1 MNATRRH
8 TLLLLAG
15 ALAAPLPAAAEI
27 GDAKTAIAKLTD
39 GKEPKPGRVK
49 LDIPSIAENGNAV
62 PISVTIESPM
72 NAADHVSAIHLIAER
87 NPLPVLASFHLGPR
101 SGKAG
106 VSSRIRLAAS
116 QRITAIAVM
125 ADGTAWSDGADVVIT
140 LAACLEE

>member
-8 TLLLLAG
+8 ALLLLAG
-15 ALAAPLPAAAEI
+15 ALAPLPAAAEI
-27 GDAKTAIAKLTD
+27 GDAKAAIAKLTN
-39 GKEPKPGRVK
+39 GAEPKPGRVK
-49 LDIPSIAENGNAV
+49 LDIPTIAENGNSV
-62 PISVTIESPM
+62 PISVTVESPM
-72 NAADHVSAIHLIAER
+72 SAADHVTAIHLIAER

-101 SGKAG
+101 SGKAA

>member
-15 ALAAPLPAAAEI
+15 ALAPLPAAAEV
-27 GDAKTAIAKLTD
+27 GDVKAAIAKLTN
-39 GKEPKPGRVK
+39 GAEPKPGRVK
-49 LDIPSIAENGNAV
+49 LEMPSIAENGNSV
-62 PISVTIESPM
+62 PISVTVESPM
-72 NAADHVSAIHLIAER
+72 TAADHVTAIHLIAER

-101 SGKAG
+101 SGKAA